1 MRPYD
6 THRWK
11 TIRLEVLRQH
21 PLCIRCQNVGVV
33 KVATTIDHCIPAK
46 AYDDF
51 FDTNNLFSV
60 CTQCHSDITK
70 HFDNRNAHEAF
81 KNDYASIKYSH
92 REFSRNID
100 GFILDEDLDSLL
112 LGMEVV
118 GNKNTPRR
126 FE

>member
-11 TIRLEVLRQH
+11 QLRLQVLRDK
-21 PLCIRCQNVGVV
+21 PLCKRCENMGVV
-33 KVATTIDHCIPAK
+33 KLAKVVDHCIPARS
-46 AYDDF
+46 YDDF
-51 FDTNNLFSV
+51 FDTSNLFSV

-70 HFDNRNAHEAF
+70 VYDNRNADKVIEG
-81 KNDYASIKYSH
+81 DYAAVKYSG
-92 REFSRNID
+92 REFNRDSM
-100 GFILDEDLDSLL
+100 GFPLDEDLDSLL

-118 GNKNTPRR
+118 GAKDTPRR